1 MRPMKPRRPGS
12 PHDALAQMM
21 AEIGAAQQGDGVQI
35 AADFEGKTKFTF
47 YKLLDPDQ
55 DGELSFVRVARLTEH
70 FAVTAAAEHLAGLCG
85 CVLVRVPESVPAPRD
100 LLAATGA
107 ALKETGD
114 VIAAVTAALVDG
126 EVSAADRARIRPEIR
141 QAMALFAALELIVRE
156 DGQ

>member
-12 PHDALAQMM
+12 PHDALAQLM
-21 AEIGAAQQGDGVQI
+21 AQIGAAAQGDGVQI

-70 FAVTAAAEHLAGLCG
+70 FGATAAAEHLAGLCG
-85 CVLVRVPESVPAPRD
+85 CVLVRPPASVPGTRD
-100 LLAATGA
+100 LLASTGR

-114 VIAAVTAALVDG
+114 VIAAVTGALGD
-126 EVSAADRARIRPEIR
+126 ERICAADRMRILAEID
-141 QAMALFAALELIVRE
+141 QAMAQLAALKLSVEA
-156 DGQ
+156 GS

>member
-12 PHDALAQMM
+12 PHDALAQLMTQ
-21 AEIGAAQQGDGVQI
+21 IGTSQNGDGVQI

-70 FAVTAAAEHLAGLCG
+70 FGVSAAAEHLAGLCG
-85 CVLVRVPESVPAPRD
+85 CVLVRPPQSMPSAKD
-100 LLAATGA
+100 LLVATGA

-114 VIAAVTAALVDG
+114 VIAEVSAALVDG
-126 EVSAADRARIRPEIR
+126 EVSAADRARILPEIR
-141 QAMALFAALELIVRE
+141 QAMALFAALALLVEV
-156 DGQ
+156 GQ